1 MHTYKSVKNL
11 IENLT
16 DFYFSHDRIQHDQIS
31 YHKTSKVKNMMEQET
46 IRFEQRDND
55 VFVYGYPELKDRK
68 GILAGD
74 RMAFFFGEG
83 WRNYELHVANTLTGK
98 IRKLSTTD
106 GELLVDDNDI
116 DNDAIAKEC
125 DNGIVNA
132 QAKAIRYA
140 GLNRWDGFKD
150 GLCAIS
156 WMLYPDG
163 RYFADKDGFG
173 MEDND
178 EEEVYAIIDTDLNI
192 VEPFRPIKD
201 VAAYLKEIRKN
212 KRESVIKNRTMKTRI
227 FNLIII
233 DESGSMQSI
242 KKEAIDSVNETIQ
255 TIRSAQK
262 KYEDQEHYVSLVTFN
277 DDVKTVYECV
287 PVNEIKELTAETYQ
301 PDCCTALY
309 DAMGISLNALRK
321 KVAEDDKVLV
331 TVVTDG
337 YENSSKEYSGKAI
350 KALVDE
356 LKAKGWVFAYI
367 GANQDVEAVAAT
379 ISITNVMNFETTSVG
394 TQVMTDRVNR
404 SRERLYC
411 CMAKPDFSAAEANEN
426 FFDEDDEK

>member
-1 MHTYKSVKNL
+1 
-11 IENLT
+11 
-16 DFYFSHDRIQHDQIS
+16 
-31 YHKTSKVKNMMEQET
+31 MEQET

-74 RMAFFFGEG
+74 GMVFFYGEG

-98 IRKLSTTD
+98 IRKLSTAD
-106 GELLVDDNDI
+106 GELLVNDDDI
-116 DNDAIAKEC
+116 DYDAIVKLCE
-125 DNGIVNA
+125 NGIGNA
-132 QAKAIRYA
+132 RTKAIRYA
-140 GLNRWDGFKD
+140 GINRWDGFKD

-163 RYFADKDGFG
+163 RYFADSDGFG

-178 EEEVYAIIDTDLNI
+178 EEEVYAIIDTNLDV
-192 VEPFRPIKD
+192 VEPFRPIRD
-201 VAAYLKEIRKN
+201 VASHLKTLRKN
-212 KRESVIKNRTMKTRI
+212 VRETINKNKAMKTRI

-262 KYEDQEHYVSLVTFN
+262 KHEEQEHFVSLVTFN
-277 DDVKTVYECV
+277 DDVKTIHDCV
-287 PVNEIKELTAETYQ
+287 PVSEVTELTSETYQ
-301 PDCCTALY
+301 PACCTALY
-309 DAMGISLNALRK
+309 DAMGISLNKLRP
-321 KVAEDDKVLV
+321 KVADVDKVLV

-337 YENSSKEYSGKAI
+337 YENASREYSGKAI

-356 LKAKGWVFAYI
+356 LKDKGWVFAYI

-379 ISITNVMNFETTSVG
+379 ISITNVMNFETTSAG
-394 TQVMTDRVNR
+394 TQMMTDRVNR

-411 CMAKPDFSAAEANEN
+411 CMAEPDFSAAEANEN
-426 FFDEDDEK
+426 FFDEDEK

>member
-1 MHTYKSVKNL
+1 MNTDSIKFEIK
-11 IENLT
+11 ENN
-16 DFYFSHDRIQHDQIS
+16 IVI
-31 YHKTSKVKNMMEQET
+31 
-46 IRFEQRDND
+46 
-55 VFVYGYPELKDRK
+55 YGHPELE
-68 GILAGD
+68 GSLGYMSGD
-74 RMAFFFGEG
+74 DMAFFFGKHREV
-83 WRNYELHVANTLTGK
+83 YLANTKTGI
-98 IRKLSTTD
+98 IRKLSD
-106 GELLVDDNDI
+106 ESWLLVEDDEI
-116 DNDAIAKEC
+116 DYDSISKNC
-125 DNGIVNA
+125 LNGIGNA
-132 QAKAIRYA
+132 RAKAIRYA
-140 GLNRWDGFKD
+140 GINRWDGFKD

-163 RYFADKDGFG
+163 RYFADSDGFG

-201 VAAYLKEIRKN
+201 VATYLEEIRKN
-212 KRESVIKNRTMKTRI
+212 KRESVINKRTMKTRI

-242 KKEAIDSVNETIQ
+242 KRAAIDSVNETIQ

-262 KYEDQEHYVSLVTFN
+262 KHEEQEHYVSLVTFN

-287 PVNEIKELTAETYQ
+287 PVDEVKELTAETYQ

-337 YENSSKEYSGKAI
+337 YENASKEYSGKAI

-379 ISITNVMNFETTSVG
+379 ISITNTLRFNATSAGVHG
-394 TQVMTDRVNR
+394 MAGIVSR
-404 SRERLYC
+404 SRERLYS
-411 CMAKPDFSAAEANEN
+411 CMAAPDFDAEEANEN
-426 FFDEDDEK
+426 FFDEEK

>member
-1 MHTYKSVKNL
+1 MN
-11 IENLT
+11 
-16 DFYFSHDRIQHDQIS
+16 
-31 YHKTSKVKNMMEQET
+31 
-46 IRFEQRDND
+46 RDCIKFKINGND
-55 VFVYGYPELKDRK
+55 VRVQGYPELEGCI
-68 GILAGD
+68 GILDKDG
-74 RMAFFFGEG
+74 MAFVFGNNREF
-83 WRNYELHVANTLTGK
+83 HIANTVIGE
-98 IRKLSTTD
+98 IRKLSTAN
-106 GELLVDDNDI
+106 GNLLVDDNDI
-116 DNDAIAKEC
+116 DYNAIAKEC
-125 DNGIVNA
+125 ENGIGNA

-163 RYFADKDGFG
+163 RYFADEDGFG

-201 VAAYLKEIRKN
+201 IAAYLKEIRKN
-212 KRESVIKNRTMKTRI
+212 KRESVINNKTMKTRI
-227 FNLIII
+227 FNLVII

-262 KYEDQEHYVSLVTFN
+262 KHEEQEHYVSLVTFN

-287 PVNEIKELTAETYQ
+287 PVDEVKELTAETYQ

-337 YENSSKEYSGKAI
+337 YENASKEYSGKAI

-379 ISITNVMNFETTSVG
+379 ISITNTLRFNATSAGVHG
-394 TQVMTDRVNR
+394 MAGIVSR
-404 SRERLYC
+404 SRERLYS
-411 CMAKPDFSAAEANEN
+411 CMAAPNFDAEEANEN
-426 FFDEDDEK
+426 FFDEEK